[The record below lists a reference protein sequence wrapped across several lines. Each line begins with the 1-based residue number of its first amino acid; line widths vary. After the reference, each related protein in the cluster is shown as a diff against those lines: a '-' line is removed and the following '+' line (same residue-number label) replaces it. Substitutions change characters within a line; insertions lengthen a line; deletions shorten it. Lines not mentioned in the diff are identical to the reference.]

1 MRASTYRCRLPWK
14 EGLTKVWVV
23 CGRWWHV
30 GGGGVWEW
38 WCVGG
43 GDVWEVVVCG
53 RRARSAS
60 CWVSAVTSA
69 AGAAA
74 KQQPSEVTHSEAA
87 AALIRLGV
95 PQPRAVARCRTR
107 VSPHARKLSFNLMPR
122 FALGVSRLRCSARAA
137 QSAQAGE
144 RCSQCKA
151 RSASWRSPFSLRWG
165 CNRGVGGSGNMGRL
179 ILGLTRFP

>member
-1 MRASTYRCRLPWK
+1 M
-14 EGLTKVWVV
+14 
-23 CGRWWHV
+23 
-30 GGGGVWEW
+30 
-38 WCVGG
+38 
-43 GDVWEVVVCG
+43 CG

-95 PQPRAVARCRTR
+95 PQPRAVARCRTLSHAGLSSR
-107 VSPHARKLSFNLMPR
+107 SQVELQLDATLRTRGLSPPLQREGGA
-122 FALGVSRLRCSARAA
+122 VRASGRA
-137 QSAQAGE
+137 MLAVQG
-144 RCSQCKA
+144 SQCKA